1 MCSIPSTPTSP
12 LNESE
17 RSTKRRRSDTICAPA
32 VKLKYIPN
40 MICVARIILVA
51 PIVWSLREQRYGLAL
66 GLILVAGLSDA
77 LDGYLARRFDWRT
90 RLGGLL
96 DPAADKFLM
105 FAAFVTL
112 AWIGLVPVWFSAI
125 VVGRDI
131 IIISGTI
138 VYQLTVAPIHG
149 EPTGASKLNTVFQ
162 TLFVLFVISHAWL
175 GQPPV
180 LALQVLGAA
189 ILVTIGISTV
199 QYVTTGLNR
208 RRESKQSG

>member
-1 MCSIPSTPTSP
+1 
-12 LNESE
+12 
-17 RSTKRRRSDTICAPA
+17 

-40 MICVARIILVA
+40 IICIARIILVA

-66 GLILVAGLSDA
+66 TLILIAGLSDA

-96 DPAADKFLM
+96 DPAADKLLM

-131 IIISGTI
+131 IIIGGTI

-149 EPTGASKLNTVFQ
+149 EPTGTSKLNTVLQ
-162 TLFVLFVISHAWL
+162 IVFVLLTITHAWL
-175 GQPPV
+175 GQPPM

-189 ILVTIGISTV
+189 VLATIAISTV
-199 QYVTTGLNR
+199 QYVTTGFTR
-208 RRESKQSG
+208 RREARRAD

>member
-1 MCSIPSTPTSP
+1 M
-12 LNESE
+12 
-17 RSTKRRRSDTICAPA
+17 
-32 VKLKYIPN
+32 KLKYIPN
-40 MICVARIILVA
+40 MICIARIILVA
-51 PIVWSLREQRYGLAL
+51 PIVWSLLEERYGLAL
-66 GLILVAGLSDA
+66 SLIVIAGLSDA

-138 VYQLTVAPIHG
+138 FYHLTVAPIHG

-162 TLFVLFVISHAWL
+162 ILFVLLTISHAWL
-175 GQPPV
+175 GQPPM
-180 LALQVLGAA
+180 LALQLLGAA
-189 ILVTIGISTV
+189 ILATIGISTV
-199 QYVTTGLNR
+199 QYVTTGFSR
-208 RRESKQSG
+208 ARKAKRPD

>member
-1 MCSIPSTPTSP
+1 
-12 LNESE
+12 
-17 RSTKRRRSDTICAPA
+17 

-40 MICVARIILVA
+40 MICVGRIILVA
-51 PIVWSLREQRYGLAL
+51 PIVWSLREQRYALAL

-96 DPAADKFLM
+96 DPAADKLLM
-105 FAAFVTL
+105 FAAYVTL
-112 AWIGLVPVWFSAI
+112 AWIGLVPSWFSAI

-131 IIISGTI
+131 IIIGGTI

-149 EPTGASKLNTVFQ
+149 EPTGTSKLNTVLQMVFILLAI
-162 TLFVLFVISHAWL
+162 THAWL
-175 GQPPV
+175 GQPPWITIR
-180 LALQVLGAA
+180 VLGAT
-189 ILVTIGISTV
+189 ILVTIAISTI

-208 RRESKQSG
+208 RRESKQAG

>member
-1 MCSIPSTPTSP
+1 
-12 LNESE
+12 
-17 RSTKRRRSDTICAPA
+17 

-40 MICVARIILVA
+40 IICIARIILVA

-66 GLILVAGLSDA
+66 ALIVIAGLSDA

-96 DPAADKFLM
+96 DPAADKLLM
-105 FAAFVTL
+105 FAAYVTL
-112 AWIGLVPVWFSAI
+112 AWIGLVPIWFSAI

-138 VYQLTVAPIHG
+138 IYQLTVAPIHG
-149 EPTGASKLNTVFQ
+149 EPTGTSKLNTVLQIVFILLAI
-162 TLFVLFVISHAWL
+162 THAWV
-175 GQPPV
+175 GQPPWITI
-180 LALQVLGAA
+180 QILGAT
-189 ILVTIGISTV
+189 ILVTIAVSTV

-208 RRESKQSG
+208 RRHAKQTK

>member
-1 MCSIPSTPTSP
+1 M
-12 LNESE
+12 
-17 RSTKRRRSDTICAPA
+17 
-32 VKLKYIPN
+32 KLKYIPN
-40 MICVARIILVA
+40 MICIARIILVA
-51 PIVWSLREQRYGLAL
+51 PIVWSLLEGRYALAL
-66 GLILVAGLSDA
+66 GLIVIAGLSDA

-96 DPAADKFLM
+96 DPAADKLLM

-149 EPTGASKLNTVFQ
+149 EPTSTSKLNTVFQ
-162 TLFVLFVISHAWL
+162 ILFVLLTITHAWL
-175 GQPPV
+175 SQPPV
-180 LALQVLGAA
+180 LALQLLGAA
-189 ILVTIGISTV
+189 ILVTIVISTV
-199 QYVTTGLNR
+199 QYVITGFTR
-208 RRESKQSG
+208 AREAKRSD